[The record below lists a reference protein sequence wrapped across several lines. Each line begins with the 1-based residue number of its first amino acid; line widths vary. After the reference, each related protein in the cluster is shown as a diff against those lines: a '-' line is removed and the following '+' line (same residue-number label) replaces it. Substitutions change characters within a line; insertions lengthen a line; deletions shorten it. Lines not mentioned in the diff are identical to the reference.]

1 MVGDPPFGG
10 AHVRHHRGIRAKPA
24 PRPFAAGAPMS
35 EESLRLFIAAA
46 LAINALLL
54 AGLLLAWLAG
64 SLGRRGG
71 RGDAGMPRAPGR
83 DVPLLAGQPEGGPD
97 RGMAEATDPTAL
109 SYDRIFRIASWSFLL
124 AATAVVAVSGMWTA
138 NLHRIVGLLA
148 LAGAA
153 VLIVHDVLPAGR
165 LRGARAAAAIAAA
178 LVVASLLVLLTGGF
192 ESPFFFA
199 FPLIVG
205 GGALVLPAGAT
216 AGLALLAAAAYLGAA
231 TLGGGPPS
239 PGAAV
244 TAAVNLTGIAV
255 LAYLA
260 AAVGRQQRSARD
272 AAIRMSSVDSLTG
285 LFSRPYLL
293 TAIGRE
299 IARSERTGRG
309 FCLVMLDLDE
319 LKSVNDRYGHHVGD
333 AVLRAVAD
341 TLRSNI
347 RRIDVAARHSGD
359 EFVALLPET
368 DPTGAWVVAEKIRM
382 ALRQRRVPGLA
393 FAPTVSLG
401 VVSYPTDGRSAETL
415 MISADRALYVAK
427 RSGKDRV
434 AGVVS
439 EVRQTP
445 VEPGRSAWDRE
456 RTG

>member
-1 MVGDPPFGG
+1 
-10 AHVRHHRGIRAKPA
+10 
-24 PRPFAAGAPMS
+24 MS

-46 LAINALLL
+46 LAINVLLL
-54 AGLLLAWLAG
+54 GGLLLVWLAG
-64 SLGRRGG
+64 SLGRRG
-71 RGDAGMPRAPGR
+71 RPGDAGVLRPPGS
-83 DVPLLAGQPEGGPD
+83 DVPLLAGQPEGGSD
-97 RGMAEATDPTAL
+97 QAMAKAIDPTA
-109 SYDRIFRIASWSFLL
+109 SGHDRIFRIASWSFLV
-124 AATAVVAVSGMWTA
+124 AAAAIVAVSGMWTA
-138 NLHRIVGLLA
+138 ELHRIVGLLA
-148 LAGAA
+148 VAGAA
-153 VLIVHDVLPAGR
+153 ILIVHDVLPAGT
-165 LRGARAAAAIAAA
+165 LRGVRAAVEIAVA
-178 LVVASLLVLLTGGF
+178 LVVASLLVALTGGF
-192 ESPFFFA
+192 ASPFFFA

-216 AGLALLAAAAYLGAA
+216 AGLALLAATAYLVAA
-231 TLGGGPPS
+231 TLGGGPPP

-260 AAVGRQQRSARD
+260 AAVGRQQRWARD

-293 TAIGRE
+293 AAIGRE

-341 TLRSNI
+341 TLHSNI

-368 DPTGAWVVAEKIRM
+368 DPTGAWVVAEKIRL

-439 EVRQTP
+439 APGPTP
-445 VEPGRSAWDRE
+445 REQPTVPLDRDKA
-456 RTG
+456 G